1 MDDKS
6 YVKKLKKVLEGKTK
20 YQKLRYIYDLGH
32 HTDFIIKEFSDEIKT
47 FEDFK
52 FKPHDVVMA
61 PNAVQAYLE
70 FDNGHFAS
78 VVGGAAG
85 LYGDGKETFEL
96 GYIDDNEPYAIDV
109 QGWLTPE
116 QVTME
121 MIRIQAKK
129 PIKQNKDE

>member
-32 HTDFIIKEFSDEIKT
+32 NTDFIIKEFSNEIKT
-47 FEDFK
+47 FEDLNFE
-52 FKPHDVVMA
+52 PHKSIITKG
-61 PNAVQAYLE
+61 AVSSYLE

-96 GYIDDNEPYAIDV
+96 GYIDDYSLDV

-116 QVTME
+116 QITE
-121 MIRIQAKK
+121 GMIQIQAKE
-129 PIKQNKDE
+129 PINQNKEDE